1 PKNRLGIF
9 AEKAQE
15 SVFEGM
21 LRFTFVTVL
30 VNRDPI
36 DRLTVIVRP
45 VGVPLVM
52 LHVDAFVEDLAKA
65 DSDRFEDTEQAIEQR
80 RTEVRIVN
88 EIVGNTVDVPGNA
101 DRIDKT
107 ENEHHPKRDARK
119 KKEHAEE
126 VSAVQKGGGNRD
138 CVPPRVRKDS
148 GVRCG
153 ALGNYEFT

>member
-1 PKNRLGIF
+1 
-9 AEKAQE
+9 
-15 SVFEGM
+15 M

-107 ENEHHPKRDARK
+107 KNEHDPKRDTRK

-126 VSAVQKGGGNRD
+126 VSAV
-138 CVPPRVRKDS
+138 
-148 GVRCG
+148 
-153 ALGNYEFT
+153 